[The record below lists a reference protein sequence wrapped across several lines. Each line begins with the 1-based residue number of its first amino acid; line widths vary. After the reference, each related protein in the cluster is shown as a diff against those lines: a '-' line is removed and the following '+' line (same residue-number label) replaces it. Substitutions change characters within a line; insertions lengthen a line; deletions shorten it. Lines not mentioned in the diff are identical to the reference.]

1 MNPGGA
7 LNNDTRSPKEKVS
20 MIPISHFELSET
32 ETICWDVDLS
42 WHSNFYNSVVKK
54 CKFTIFII
62 YLISKFNIFIMQSNN

>member
-20 MIPISHFELSET
+20 MIPINHFELSET

-42 WHSNFYNSVVKK
+42 WHSNFSNSVVKNASLP
-54 CKFTIFII
+54 
-62 YLISKFNIFIMQSNN
+62 YLQ